1 MNQLQNGTL
10 SSPRTKVKVKRNAQC
25 QLGSNKSTDMSMDVM
40 RCFSSNTACD
50 ELAMDN
56 LGVKFLL
63 HFGRIMMSLLSIWMN
78 ALSWNISSNKQASK
92 RGVSAQ
98 VQSDWAHK
106 ISRGKFL
113 RTQSASYLVSTKR
126 DGLLDADA
134 DWFFL
139 RAPLRVWR
147 GI

>member
-1 MNQLQNGTL
+1 MNQLQNGAL
-10 SSPRTKVKVKRNAQC
+10 SSPRTKVKVKRNARC

-56 LGVKFLL
+56 LGVKILL
-63 HFGRIMMSLLSIWMN
+63 HLVGSWCLLSIWMN

-92 RGVSAQ
+92 RGVAAQ
-98 VQSDWAHK
+98 VQSDCAHK
-106 ISRGKFL
+106 ISRRKFL

-134 DWFFL
+134 DWCFL
-139 RAPLRVWR
+139 RAPLSVWR
-147 GI
+147 GF